1 MQKLME
7 DNRNYCTKEKMKI
20 DDKIVFKGAT
30 SNDKLFREPAER
42 KKKPLLMVSAPCF
55 SDFFIHKLQDTES
68 RKIVII
74 KSRMTP
80 GIMTMGN

>member
-20 DDKIVFKGAT
+20 DDKIVFKRCLVMINYSESQPKG
-30 SNDKLFREPAER
+30 
-42 KKKPLLMVSAPCF
+42 KKKAITHGISPCF

-74 KSRMTP
+74 KSRMTQAS
-80 GIMTMGN
+80 